1 MSVCWP
7 AEREE
12 GTRVG
17 LVPIA
22 QAELCLAAVGAYGAQ
37 PPILEGYLA
46 PMFTEGYC
54 KPVAGARDQA
64 RARRTAR
71 RSVRLFSLMQR
82 R

>member
-12 GTRVG
+12 GIRVG

-22 QAELCLAAVGAYGAQ
+22 QAELCRAAVGAYGAQ

-46 PMFTEGYC
+46 PDVYRGLL
-54 KPVAGARDQA
+54 QA
-64 RARRTAR
+64 CSWSA
-71 RSVRLFSLMQR
+71 
-82 R
+82 